1 MAYAKIAM
9 HKRQHEKEHEN
20 EHEKEYEKEH
30 SYGPIRSNKDKF
42 EISIIFWIVTFHAIC
57 NIMRTYMNTIHK
69 WWNYGLLVTTLIE
82 RNGVYTMGILS
93 RFKDIMAS
101 NINSL
106 LDKCEDP
113 EKMIDQ
119 YLRNLESDLGKVKAE
134 TASVMAEETRSK
146 RELDEC
152 ALEIGKFQKYAEKAL
167 TSGNEADARQFLE
180 KKQQAVTKQTSLQQM
195 YTMSAENA
203 AKMKQMHEKLVKDI
217 AGLNARRD
225 SIKVKVQVAKTQQ
238 KLNQI
243 GSSVTGANN
252 NLSAFDRMEDK
263 AEKMLDEANAMSE
276 LNQVGVDNDIVSLQA
291 KYDTQP
297 GNAAVDDELA
307 ALKAQMGL

>member
-1 MAYAKIAM
+1 
-9 HKRQHEKEHEN
+9 
-20 EHEKEYEKEH
+20 
-30 SYGPIRSNKDKF
+30 
-42 EISIIFWIVTFHAIC
+42 
-57 NIMRTYMNTIHK
+57 MNTIHK
-69 WWNYGLLVTTLIE
+69 WGKHALDVTTIIE
-82 RNGVYTMGILS
+82 RNGVYTMGILT

-134 TASVMAEETRSK
+134 TASVMAEEARSK
-146 RELDEC
+146 RELDES
-152 ALEIGKFQKYAEKAL
+152 AQEIDKFQKYAEKAL

-180 KKQQAVTKQTSLQQM
+180 KKQQAVAKQTSLQQM
-195 YTMSAENA
+195 FTMSAENA
-203 AKMKQMHEKLVKDI
+203 TKMKQMHEKLVKDI
-217 AGLNARRD
+217 GSLNARRD

-238 KLNQI
+238 KLNEI

-276 LNQVGVDNDIVSLQA
+276 LNQVGVDNDIVNLQA

-297 GNAAVDDELA
+297 GGNAAVDDELA